1 MLTDD
6 TYIYAA
12 DVASIEHGAVLAVR
26 VADRDILICR
36 VKEDFFAVENQ
47 CSHARSKLENG
58 RLRAHRLICPL
69 HGAAFDVRNG
79 AAKGNPATLPIRTYP
94 VRVIDNRIEIK
105 IE

>member
-1 MLTDD
+1 M
-6 TYIYAA
+6 
-12 DVASIEHGAVLAVR
+12 AVR
-26 VADRDILICR
+26 VADRDILICH

-69 HGAAFDVRNG
+69 HGAAFDVRDG
-79 AAKGNPATLPIRTYP
+79 SAKGKPATLPIRTYP